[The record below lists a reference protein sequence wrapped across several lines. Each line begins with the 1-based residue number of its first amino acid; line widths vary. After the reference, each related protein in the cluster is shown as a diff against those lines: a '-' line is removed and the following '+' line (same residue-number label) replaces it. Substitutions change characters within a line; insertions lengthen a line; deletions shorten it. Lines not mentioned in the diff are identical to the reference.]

1 MAAPPFFTNVNTVK
15 SLSLSRRG
23 ADFVELLGSMR
34 FAVSLLVFVCVASLI
49 GTVLTQNQDANVYID
64 QFGPFWFS
72 VFDKFSIWHI
82 YNSWWFLVIMTFLV
96 VSTTICLIR
105 NTPKMLRDARSF
117 REYIRVS
124 SLRAFHHRVEC
135 ESAAAPADNL
145 SWVQAWL
152 RQHGYRYKLREDGD
166 SVVVAAKKGS
176 ANRLGYIFTHS
187 AIVIVLLGGL
197 LDSQMPVRIQ
207 VWLGMKKP
215 IEQNMLISQ
224 VPDSGRLSMRNLSF
238 RANMLVPEGS
248 ESSNGLV
255 SIDNGVLVQPLPFIV
270 KLKRFYVSYYSTGM
284 PSNFKSDVQIIDP
297 STGKS
302 FDQTIEVN
310 EPLRYKGLTI
320 YQSSFDDGGS
330 KLQLVGYPLVGAG
343 DASFDVNGTVGRT
356 AEITMGSG
364 TAAPRMDVAMSGL
377 RTINVE
383 DMSGGKVPQ
392 PKPFLKEV
400 AAVTGSA
407 AGEKNKNLRNVG
419 PSVQYRIT
427 GRDGQSHEFNNYMLP
442 MTLDGIPVF
451 LAGVRE
457 SSDQNYRYLRIPA
470 DADHSVAEFMR
481 LRAALNDPALR
492 AEAAARFAAKNATDK
507 IQEPLLQKAAQG
519 ALETF
524 AKAGFN
530 GIVERAPKQ
539 DREKIMSFAVPMI
552 QLTLTELRDIERA
565 KAGLTPVSYTG
576 PSGLQAE
583 KWIQTALL
591 ALANLPDYPA
601 PVFMSLKSFNQV
613 QASVFQVARSPGT
626 AVVLLGCLLLVVG
639 VFSMFFIRER
649 RIWVWI
655 KPQGEGS
662 ELKAAM
668 TSQRR
673 NIDFQRDFEHFKSA
687 VERLSK

>member
-1 MAAPPFFTNVNTVK
+1 
-15 SLSLSRRG
+15 LSLSRRG

-49 GTVLTQNQDANVYID
+49 GTVLTQNQEANVYID

-117 REYIRVS
+117 REYIRAS

-135 ESAAAPADNL
+135 VSAADAAQNL
-145 SWVQAWL
+145 SRVQEWL
-152 RQHGYRYKLREDGD
+152 RQHGYRYKLRQDGD
-166 SVVVAAKKGS
+166 STVVAAKKGS
-176 ANRLGYIFTHS
+176 ANRLGYIFTHA

-197 LDSQMPVRIQ
+197 LDSQMPIRVQI
-207 VWLGMKKP
+207 WLGLRKP
-215 IEQNMLISQ
+215 IVQNMLVSQ
-224 VPDSGRLSMRNLSF
+224 VPASGRLSAGNLSF
-238 RANMLVPEGS
+238 RANMLIPEGGQ
-248 ESSNGLV
+248 SSNGLV

-284 PSNFKSDVQIIDP
+284 PSNFKSDVEIIDP
-297 STGKS
+297 ADGKT
-302 FDQTIEVN
+302 FDRTIEVN

-330 KLQLVGYPLVGAG
+330 KLKLVGYPLVGAG
-343 DASFDVNGTVGRT
+343 DTPFDVSGTVGRAT
-356 AEITMGSG
+356 EITMGSG
-364 TAAPRMDVAMSGL
+364 SKAPRMEVDMSGL

-383 DMSGGKVPQ
+383 DMSSGKPPQ

-407 AGEKNKNLRNVG
+407 AGGKDKNLKNVG

-442 MTLDGIPVF
+442 MTLDGIQVF

-457 SSDQNYRYLRIPA
+457 SAGEPYRYLRIPA

-481 LRAALNDPALR
+481 LRAALNDPVMR
-492 AEAAARFAAKNATDK
+492 AEAAARFAAKNATAK
-507 IQEPLLQKAAQG
+507 IQEPLLDKAAQG

-539 DREKIMSFAVPMI
+539 DREKIMGFAVPMI
-552 QLTLTELRDIERA
+552 QLTLTELRDLERA
-565 KAGLTPVSYTG
+565 KAGLPPVSYTG
-576 PSGLQAE
+576 PSGLHAE
-583 KWIQTALL
+583 KWIQAALL
-591 ALANLPDYPA
+591 ALANLPEYPA
-601 PVFMSLKSFNQV
+601 PVFMSLKSFDHIE
-613 QASVFQVARSPGT
+613 ASVFQVARSPGT
-626 AVVLLGCLLLVVG
+626 DIVLLGCLLLVVG

-649 RIWVWI
+649 RVWVWI
-655 KPQGEGS
+655 KPRGEGS
-662 ELKAAM
+662 ELRAAM

-673 NIDFQRDFEHFKSA
+673 NIDFQRDFEQFKDA
-687 VERLSK
+687 VERLST

>member
-1 MAAPPFFTNVNTVK
+1 MNTAK
-15 SLSLSRRG
+15 TLSLSRRG

-49 GTVLTQNQDANVYID
+49 GTVLTQNMDASAYID
-64 QFGPFWFS
+64 KFGPFWFS

-105 NTPKMLRDARSF
+105 NTPRMLRDARSF
-117 REYIRVS
+117 REYIRAS

-135 ESAAAPADNL
+135 ESGTSANENL
-145 SWVQAWL
+145 TRIQEWL
-152 RQHGYRYKLREDGD
+152 RQHGYRYKLRHDGD
-166 SVVVAAKKGS
+166 STVVAAKKGS
-176 ANRLGYIFTHS
+176 ANRLGYIFTHA

-197 LDSQMPVRIQ
+197 LDSQMPIRVQI
-207 VWLGMKKP
+207 WMGFKKP

-224 VPDSGRLSMRNLSF
+224 VPAPGRLAAGNLSF
-238 RANMLVPEGS
+238 RANMLIPDGG

-270 KLKRFYVSYYSTGM
+270 KLKRFYISYYANGM
-284 PSNFKSDVQIIDP
+284 PSDFRSDVEIIDP
-297 STGKS
+297 AADKK
-302 FDQTIEVN
+302 FDRTIEVN

-320 YQSSFDDGGS
+320 YQSSFADGGS
-330 KLQLVGYPLVGAG
+330 RLKLVGYPLVVGAG
-343 DASFDVNGTVGRT
+343 DTPFDVSGTVGRT
-356 AEITMGSG
+356 TEITIGG
-364 TAAPRMDVAMSGL
+364 GPNAPRMAVDLSGL

-383 DMSGGKVPQ
+383 DMSNGKPPQ

-407 AGEKNKNLRNVG
+407 AGAKNKNLRNVG

-427 GRDGQSHEFNNYMLP
+427 GSDGQSHEFNNYMLP

-457 SSDQNYRYLRIPA
+457 SSNENYRYLRIPA

-481 LRAALNDPALR
+481 LRAALNDPVMR
-492 AEAAARFAAKNATDK
+492 AEAAARFAVKNATAK
-507 IQEPLLQKAAQG
+507 IQEPLLDKAAQG

-524 AKAGFN
+524 SKAGFN
-530 GIVERAPKQ
+530 GIVDRAPKQ

-552 QLTLTELRDIERA
+552 QLTLTELRDLERA
-565 KAGLTPVSYTG
+565 KAGLPPISYTG
-576 PSGLQAE
+576 PSGLRAE

-591 ALANLPDYPA
+591 ALANLPQYPA
-601 PVFMSLKSFNQV
+601 PVFMSLKSFDHV
-613 QASVFQVARSPGT
+613 GASVFQVARSPGT
-626 AVVLLGCLLLVVG
+626 PIVMIGCLLLVLG

-655 KPQGEGS
+655 KPQGSGS
-662 ELKAAM
+662 ELRAAM

-673 NIDFQRDFEHFKSA
+673 NIDFQRDFEQFKDA
-687 VERLSK
+687 VERLST